1 MSPPW
6 NRRRFL
12 TTAAAAVPGLAV
24 LPRALRAQAGP
35 DGAARSYGETG
46 GKHASG
52 TDAPVA
58 QLPPR
63 VVGLRTD
70 GGNFRFDPDGL
81 VIAAGEKVIWLNMGD
96 FHSVTAFHP
105 DNGKLIGGKLPLRIP
120 RGAEPWHSGM
130 LGLTDGTQFEHT
142 FTLEGVYDYFCQPHY
157 LFGMVARIVVGAPH
171 DGPGTKPLEG
181 VPDRVKARMPALA
194 TVVGAARRANEWASR
209 FNGVLYLIANG
220 QDGAAPARHLAGALA
235 ADERLKR
242 RLGGATRSAAVSAAT
257 SAFVEAVAS
266 GTDYEALVG
275 LADAAKAALAA
286 PGSQE
291 QG

>member
-1 MSPPW
+1 MLRAHESPDAGA
-6 NRRRFL
+6 RL
-12 TTAAAAVPGLAV
+12 SGVGGLA
-24 LPRALRAQAGP
+24 A
-35 DGAARSYGETG
+35 E
-46 GKHASG
+46 
-52 TDAPVA
+52 
-58 QLPPR
+58 LPPR

-81 VIAAGEKVIWLNMGD
+81 VIAPGEKVIWLNMGD
-96 FHSVTAFHP
+96 FHSATAFHP
-105 DNGKLIGGKLPLRIP
+105 DNGKLVGGKLPLRIP
-120 RGAEPWHSGM
+120 HGAEPWHSGM

-181 VPDRVKARMPALA
+181 VPDRVKARMPPLA

-209 FNGVLYLIANG
+209 FNGVLFLIANG
-220 QDGAAPARHLAGALA
+220 QDAVAPARHLAGALA

-242 RLGGATRSAAVSAAT
+242 RLGGTTRSAAVSAST
-257 SAFVEAVAS
+257 SAFVKAVAS

-275 LADAAKAALAA
+275 LADEAKSALGAL
-286 PGSQE
+286 GSQ
-291 QG
+291 QDD